1 MEPSHIIKQ
10 ERKRNFYSVFFI
22 IILLLLLAS
31 GYQTSESLNSGGFFQ
46 GFSKFFDFPSQI
58 LQKSFDKGSK
68 GFFLLLSDFVPALF
82 LTVNIALFSTI
93 IGSLG
98 AVLLSLGSTRG
109 LDVLG
114 WLIPIFRTTM
124 DVMRAFPEL
133 IIALFLIFL
142 LGAGPLPAVI
152 AVALHTAGALGKF
165 FSEVNENIDLKQ
177 AEGLKACGASWINRI
192 IHGVLPQVMPN
203 YTSYFLIRLEINVR
217 ASAILGFVGAGG
229 IGTELSRAIGWGK
242 GAEIAAIFLLLF
254 ITIFIID
261 QLSQVLRRRL
271 VAGSQNFAN
280 L

>member
-1 MEPSHIIKQ
+1 M
-10 ERKRNFYSVFFI
+10 
-22 IILLLLLAS
+22 
-31 GYQTSESLNSGGFFQ
+31 
-46 GFSKFFDFPSQI
+46 
-58 LQKSFDKGSK
+58 
-68 GFFLLLSDFVPALF
+68 
-82 LTVNIALFSTI
+82 
-93 IGSLG
+93 
-98 AVLLSLGSTRG
+98 
-109 LDVLG
+109 
-114 WLIPIFRTTM
+114 
-124 DVMRAFPEL
+124 

-280 L
+280 PVSYTHLRAHETR

>member
-46 GFSKFFDFPSQI
+46 GFSKFFDFPAQI

-177 AEGLKACGASWINRI
+177 AEGLKACGAAWINRI